1 MTNAT
6 VNGDKY
12 TVKINGWRT
21 AALAF
26 AYDGCHKIYLIE
38 NMEDVP
44 EILEYGYTIL
54 PIQELPRIYCED
66 ACPLRFISTWSETLD
81 SVIPQGYE
89 GTAKFKFYK

>member
-1 MTNAT
+1 MCNM
-6 VNGDKY
+6 DKY

-38 NMEDVP
+38 DLKDVP
-44 EILEYGYTIL
+44 EMLEYGYKIL
-54 PIQELPRIYCED
+54 PIQEIKYTWEED
-66 ACPLRFISTWSETLD
+66 ACPLKFISTWSETLD

-89 GTAKFKFYK
+89 GTAKFKFYD

>member
-1 MTNAT
+1 MENQT

-38 NMEDVP
+38 NLEDVP
-44 EILEYGYTIL
+44 EVLEHGYKIL
-54 PIQELPRIYCED
+54 PIQEIKYIWEED
-66 ACPLRFISTWSETLD
+66 ACALKFIRTWSDLD
-81 SVIPQGYE
+81 GVIDQGYE
-89 GTAKFKFYK
+89 GCAKFKFYK

>member
-1 MTNAT
+1 M
-6 VNGDKY
+6 DKY

-38 NMEDVP
+38 DLKDVP
-44 EILEYGYTIL
+44 EMLEYGYKIL
-54 PIQELPRIYCED
+54 PIQEIKYTWEED
-66 ACPLRFISTWSETLD
+66 ACPLKFISTWSETLD

-89 GTAKFKFYK
+89 GTAKFKFYD

>member
-1 MTNAT
+1 MENTT

-21 AALAF
+21 AATCF

-38 NMEDVP
+38 DMEDVP
-44 EILEYGYTIL
+44 EALECGYTIL

-66 ACPLRFISTWSETLD
+66 ACPLVFINTWKEFEQ
-81 SVIPQGYE
+81 VIEQGFE

>member
-1 MTNAT
+1 M
-6 VNGDKY
+6 DKY

-21 AALAF
+21 VSLAF

-44 EILEYGYTIL
+44 EILEYGYKIL
-54 PIQELPRIYCED
+54 PIQEIKYIWEED
-66 ACPLRFISTWSETLD
+66 ACALKFISTWSETLD
-81 SVIPQGYE
+81 QVIPQGYE